1 MSICKARSDDAIGR
15 GRPPS
20 HEPKSKSW
28 DAAQDSAWAP
38 ADSARMNRRT
48 ALAALCLLAF
58 LPAGGGVAQTRPDLV
73 SRDRLRVCAAPADL
87 PFSNK
92 AKEGFKNKIAELV
105 AEELQLPLHYF
116 WMPSGPGFV
125 RNTLMSDMCDLVIGY
140 AAEADLV
147 DHSNPYYASTYVLV
161 TRKGGPL
168 DGVDHLEDP
177 RLRNAKLGV
186 IAATPP
192 VDHLMALGLF
202 EHARP
207 YSLLV
212 DRRFSSPAEDALH
225 DLEAGVIDAAILWGP
240 IGGYFAKQASPPLS
254 ATPLKTDT
262 RPLSSSARFR
272 PAPRRDRLEA
282 QAERHHSQAAKG
294 HRRDP
299 YQLWGAARARSRADR
314 RRRTGWGQ

>member
-1 MSICKARSDDAIGR
+1 
-15 GRPPS
+15 
-20 HEPKSKSW
+20 
-28 DAAQDSAWAP
+28 
-38 ADSARMNRRT
+38 MNRR
-48 ALAALCLLAF
+48 AAVAALCLLAF
-58 LPAGGGVAQTRPDLV
+58 LPAERGVAQTRPDLV
-73 SRDRLRVCAAPADL
+73 SHDRLRVCAAPADL

-92 AKEGFKNKIAELV
+92 AKEGFENKIAELV

-168 DGVDHLEDP
+168 DGIDRLEDP
-177 RLRNAKLGV
+177 RLKNAKLGV

-212 DRRFSSPAEDALH
+212 DRRFASPAEDALH
-225 DLEAGVIDAAILWGP
+225 DLAAGEIDAAILWGP

-254 ATPLKTDT
+254 ATALQTDT
-262 RPLSSSARFR
+262 RPPFIFR
-272 PAPRRDRLEA
+272 VAFGLRHGETEWKHKLNAIILKRQKDIDAILTSYGVPLAPIEAAPIDAGAPDRSE
-282 QAERHHSQAAKG
+282 EK
-294 HRRDP
+294 
-299 YQLWGAARARSRADR
+299 
-314 RRRTGWGQ
+314 